1 MSMIMSN
8 CHRDNFVSSLPGRNN
23 PNKEAHLARLLNE
36 AKAQAWDLDLYMRQ
50 MLQMSAT
57 GGGSGLSSALMRE
70 KETQLTACQRKVNLM
85 ERLLTGLQLLGK
97 SGREIDDS

>member
-1 MSMIMSN
+1 MSPP
-8 CHRDNFVSSLPGRNN
+8 PGRNN

-36 AKAQAWDLDLYMRQ
+36 AKAQAWELDLYMRQ
-50 MLQMSAT
+50 MMQMSAAGGG

-97 SGREIDDS
+97 SVWINYKVGN